1 MYFPGEASSQGQI
14 ALIWEM
20 HPARSRLPDI
30 TLALEDFGLK
40 PRVSCEQ
47 EHSRDTPSLS
57 LSRVK
62 KIVQSYGT
70 KVPGNV
76 SQYKSM

>member
-20 HPARSRLPDI
+20 HPARSCLSDI
-30 TLALEDFGLK
+30 TWALEDFGGL
-40 PRVSCEQ
+40 SWEQ
-47 EHSRDTPSLS
+47 ERSRDTPSLS

-70 KVPGNV
+70 KVLA
-76 SQYKSM
+76 SSF